1 MPVSGPRCERWS
13 RYGAAMAPQLRYQD
27 VPLYN
32 SVFRFDDEM
41 FVTPH
46 LYGTQGTPRRA

>member
-1 MPVSGPRCERWS
+1 LEPLRGCDGLE
-13 RYGAAMAPQLRYQD
+13 LRYQD
-27 VPLYN
+27 VPLYD